1 MHRLSTATT
10 PFKLPVLTVRNSS
23 LSMKER
29 RQRTTQA
36 AKTSSPFLVSTI
48 DTTPYLPY
56 NKQVANKP
64 LMQEEEYL
72 TRCVVDP
79 IRKTVLLLG
88 SEGDEKLVQC
98 DSIDEFMRVLEYV
111 RGMCDEDTLA
121 YTNPL

>member
-1 MHRLSTATT
+1 MFLRLLQWVSVRHISPSTT
-10 PFKLPVLTVRNSS
+10 LD
-23 LSMKER
+23 
-29 RQRTTQA
+29 
-36 AKTSSPFLVSTI
+36 TSPW
-48 DTTPYLPY
+48 LPY
-56 NKQVANKP
+56 NKQVTNTP

>member
-1 MHRLSTATT
+1 ML
-10 PFKLPVLTVRNSS
+10 
-23 LSMKER
+23 
-29 RQRTTQA
+29 
-36 AKTSSPFLVSTI
+36 
-48 DTTPYLPY
+48 Y
-56 NKQVANKP
+56 NKQVTNTP

-98 DSIDEFMRVLEYV
+98 DSIDEVMRVLEYV